1 MAGTITERIGDIS
14 NRAQSRLMESRLD
27 KTERENDRL
36 KREVHL
42 LRDDVQEER
51 SALQRA
57 LDALK
62 RDDPVVIQADVP
74 TRRGR
79 LIGTIV
85 VIGGAYLLG
94 ARAGRERYDDIV
106 ERMGRMKET
115 IRERATEDLGHRKT
129 VSQDGQERASV

>member
-42 LRDDVQEER
+42 LRDDIQEER

-62 RDDPVVIQADVP
+62 RDDPVVIQADDP
-74 TRRGR
+74 TRGGR
-79 LIGTIV
+79 LIGTII

-94 ARAGRERYDDIV
+94 ARAGRERYNDIV
-106 ERMGRMKET
+106 ERAGRMKET
-115 IRERATEDLGHRKT
+115 IRERAIEEMGHRKT
-129 VSQDGQERASV
+129 ASQDGREPASV

>member
-36 KREVHL
+36 KGEVHL
-42 LRDDVQEER
+42 LRDDIQEER

-62 RDDPVVIQADVP
+62 RDDPVVIQADAP

-106 ERMGRMKET
+106 QRMGRMKEA
-115 IRERATEDLGHRKT
+115 IRARATEELEHRKT
-129 VSQDGQERASV
+129 ALQNGREPAKV